1 MEPVNTSGLAGGLS
15 TASLGEKENSLDNVV
30 RELAGNKPE
39 QRYDDDRQ
47 DDSANEI
54 SLTPVMAHT
63 LPPALLAVRAGKI
76 ASHRPSKGQPSVSQ
90 ATMTQPDA
98 SSSEGL
104 VRGLSSAR
112 GVADPAKTLSQL
124 IAQANAT
131 SPSALEP
138 PSLSAQSSGI
148 VSGSSALAKNDTD
161 RVTVR
166 TVPRTDGRGF
176 EILSTTGSESLPT
189 LSMSGLAIQKDAREK
204 RVRED
209 GAGSAGL
216 QTSLASRETG
226 LRQLGEQKMNM
237 SSPSPFAAQGAEV
250 PVKQPNGLTYR
261 FTRWGAEHTV
271 TVQGSSGGNL
281 LLQPSDSVVTQQLSE
296 QWQSGHP
303 QKWQLARD
311 GEEGRNPHQQQHED
325 EET

>member
-131 SPSALEP
+131 SSSALEP

-176 EILSTTGSESLPT
+176 EILSTTGSGSLPT

-216 QTSLASRETG
+216 QTSLVSRETG

-271 TVQGSSGGNL
+271 TVQGTTGGNL

-311 GEEGRNPHQQQHED
+311 GGEERNPHQQQHED